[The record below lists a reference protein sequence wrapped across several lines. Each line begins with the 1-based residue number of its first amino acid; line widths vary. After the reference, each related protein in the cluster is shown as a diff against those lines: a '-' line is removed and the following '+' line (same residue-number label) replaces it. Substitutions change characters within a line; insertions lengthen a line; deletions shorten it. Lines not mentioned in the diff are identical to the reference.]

1 MGAFF
6 EEHKRFHIILHR
18 LEWGLHQGNFPA
30 TALCAPAMK
39 KELFARMD
47 KLIRRGIKL
56 KALRPELADYY
67 AYLLMGILRSIR
79 LYNVDHNVEGF
90 MPLDDVVRFF
100 MEGAGA

>member
-1 MGAFF
+1 
-6 EEHKRFHIILHR
+6 
-18 LEWGLHQGNFPA
+18 
-30 TALCAPAMK
+30 
-39 KELFARMD
+39 MD